1 MRISL
6 FDVNF
11 VTLLTQGNN
20 MNKLSNRADAALDY
34 LLCLVI
40 GCGLAAALVAWWS
53 A

>member
-11 VTLLTQGNN
+11 VTLLTQGDN

-34 LLCLVI
+34 LLTLAI
-40 GCGLAAALVAWWS
+40 GVGLAAALVAWWS

>member
-1 MRISL
+1 MLCTKES
-6 FDVNF
+6 
-11 VTLLTQGNN
+11 N

>member
-11 VTLLTQGNN
+11 VTLLTQGYN
-20 MNKLSNRADAALDY
+20 MNKLSKRAEGALDL
-34 LLCLVI
+34 LLCLFI
-40 GCGLAAALVAWWS
+40 GGGLAAALVAWWS